1 MKDHN
6 ILKFQAFYFLLIGAL
21 GCFIPYINVYL
32 ENSIGLTGSQIGL
45 LTSIS
50 LIVGVCV
57 APIWGIVGD
66 KTRKYNLLLLVSL
79 ASSIVVLYFYAKQTV
94 YVGVLVFAL
103 LLEVSRLGASPMADT
118 ISMNYVSKHGGNY
131 GSIRGLGSLGYA
143 LGSMAVG
150 FIADAVGL
158 DGPLFTSYILLLGLA
173 LLVCLTFPKAD
184 VEEKDTTKKEEKKE
198 GIFKELLSNKNYIFI
213 LSVIMMT
220 QIVVDSAGAYAGNH
234 LTNTLNASNS
244 FISILNAVQVFPEVV
259 FLMFAS
265 QLIKKMGYKKFMFI
279 AVALMAIRLYVYAF
293 IPNPYVFIAVSL
305 VHCTGVAVQTVASL
319 AYIQENVSPLV
330 FGTAITLMN
339 VAMNI
344 SKAILGYVYG
354 MIYQYIGSS
363 KIFLVSAIIVTIA
376 AVIILTTKRLGNKNE
391 ELIEG

>member
-21 GCFIPYINVYL
+21 GCFIPYVNVYL

-57 APIWGIVGD
+57 APIWGVVGD
-66 KTRKYNLLLLVSL
+66 KTRKYNLLILVSI
-79 ASSIVVLYFYAKQTV
+79 AASIVALYFYSKQTV
-94 YVGVLVFAL
+94 YVGVVVFAL
-103 LLEVSRLGASPMADT
+103 LLEVSRLGAMPMADT
-118 ISMNYVSKHGGNY
+118 ISMNYVARTGGNY

-150 FIADAVGL
+150 FLADAMGL

-173 LLVCLTFPKAD
+173 FLVCLTFPK
-184 VEEKDTTKKEEKKE
+184 VEIDESKVEKKEKQE
-198 GIFKELLSNKNYIFI
+198 GIFKSLLTNKNYVFI
-213 LSVIMMT
+213 LLVIMMT

-234 LTNTLNASNS
+234 LTNTLHASTS
-244 FISILNAVQVFPEVV
+244 IISWLNAIQVFPEVL

-265 QLIKKMGYKKFMFI
+265 QLIKKFGYKKFMFV

-293 IPNPYVFIAVSL
+293 ASSPYIFLAISI
-305 VHCTGVAVQTVASL
+305 VHCLGVAVQTVASL

-330 FGTAITLMN
+330 FGTAITMMN

-344 SKAILGYVYG
+344 SKAVLGYVYG
-354 MIYQYIGSS
+354 MIYEFIGSNT
-363 KIFLVSAIIVTIA
+363 IFLVSAVIVTVA
-376 AVIILTTKRLGNKNE
+376 AIIILTTKRLDKKE

>member
-6 ILKFQAFYFLLIGAL
+6 ILKFQAFYFLIIGAL
-21 GCFIPYINVYL
+21 GCFIPYVNVYL

-45 LTSIS
+45 LTSVS

-57 APIWGIVGD
+57 APIWGVVGD
-66 KTRKYNLLLLVSL
+66 KTRKYNLLVLVSI
-79 ASSIVVLYFYAKQTV
+79 ASSIVVLYFYSKQTV
-94 YVGVLVFAL
+94 YAGVMAFAL
-103 LLEVSRLGASPMADT
+103 LLEVARLGAMPMADT

-131 GSIRGLGSLGYA
+131 GSIRGMGSLGYA

-150 FIADAVGL
+150 FLADAMGL

-173 LLVCLTFPKAD
+173 LLVCLTFPK
-184 VEEKDTTKKEEKKE
+184 VEVEDTKSEKKEKQE
-198 GIFKELLSNKNYIFI
+198 GIFKSLLTNKNYVFI
-213 LSVIMMT
+213 LIVIMMT

-234 LTNTLNASNS
+234 LTNTLHAGTS
-244 FISILNAVQVFPEVV
+244 FISWLNAIQVFPEVL
-259 FLMFAS
+259 FLMVAS
-265 QLIKKMGYKKFMFI
+265 QLIKKLGYKKFMFVAI
-279 AVALMAIRLYVYAF
+279 ALMAVRLYVYALV
-293 IPNPYVFIAVSL
+293 PNPYVFLGISI
-305 VHCTGVAVQTVASL
+305 VHCLGVAVQTVASL

-344 SKAILGYVYG
+344 SKAILGYIYG

-363 KIFLVSAIIVTIA
+363 TIFLVSAVIVTVA
-376 AVIILTTKRLGNKNE
+376 AVIILTSKRLGNKNE